1 MIHPEPGP
9 VRRSSRSLSRNF
21 KLLIILLAGL
31 LAAACG
37 GGGGGSGSSPG
48 ASSGEPAP
56 AEVPEAPAISK
67 TPNILL
73 IVADDL
79 GYNDLSI
86 NNDNNA
92 IDTPNLD
99 QLAREG
105 VRFTRHYATTVC
117 SPARAALLTGQYP
130 ERNGYLPNG
139 RGLSAELVTLPERLQ
154 EEGYSTWHIGKW
166 HIGDRQ
172 RTAWPDHQGFD
183 HWFGFLNQWRLAGKR
198 EGGELVPAGP
208 RYQNPWLQGD
218 SDPGSYYEGHL
229 ENILTDKA
237 IEVLA
242 DLGSSG
248 DPWFLNLWYYAP
260 HAPISPAEEFAALY
274 PDTKQGRYRALVNQL
289 DSNIGRV
296 LAQLEAMGALEE
308 TIVVVVSDNGG
319 TNREID
325 NNAPFPGTKSTLF
338 EGGLRTPLIIRW
350 PDASY
355 NRQVLDEVVSIQDL
369 YPTLLDAVGLVPGSD
384 LDGQSIYPTV
394 RGDAAPP
401 QRSRFW
407 EHIASYSVLSADGRW
422 RLYQLGPIFYQERPA
437 SLYDY
442 LVDPTATVEI
452 VPTPE
457 ELLSQ
462 LRAEYRSWY
471 DDVHT
476 VKARYTAQGSGGTL
490 TGMDFLRT
498 PGFGGYT
505 FGLGFSAGYSGPLVS
520 QVGIWDMSV
529 IGSTVMVNFG
539 DLVLSG
545 VIDEVRECH
554 SVVVTGEFYLHI
566 SPTRGP
572 DNTDLRLYID
582 GREVASAGAEQA
594 LRVDD
599 PTVATIVGDP
609 MLAPGSG
616 KIYPPVVLKT
626 QLEQSVVWTPASFSE
641 ALCNQ
646 P

>member
-1 MIHPEPGP
+1 MSAE
-9 VRRSSRSLSRNF
+9 V
-21 KLLIILLAGL
+21 AE
-31 LAAACG
+31 
-37 GGGGGSGSSPG
+37 
-48 ASSGEPAP
+48 EPAVSR
-56 AEVPEAPAISK
+56 A
-67 TPNILL
+67 PNILL

-99 QLAREG
+99 QLARDG
-105 VRFTRHYATTVC
+105 VRFTRHYATAVC

-154 EEGYSTWHIGKW
+154 QEGYSTWHIGKW
-166 HIGDRQ
+166 HIGARE

-198 EGGELVPAGP
+198 KGGSLVPAGP
-208 RYQNPWLQGD
+208 RYENPWLQGD

-242 DLGSSG
+242 DLDRSG
-248 DPWFLNLWYYAP
+248 EPWFLNLWYYAP

-308 TIVVVVSDNGG
+308 TVVVVVSDNGG

-325 NNAPFPGTKSTLF
+325 NNAPFPGTKATLF

-350 PDASY
+350 PDDAY
-355 NRQVLDEVVSIQDL
+355 NRQVLDHVVSIQDL

-384 LDGQSIYPTV
+384 LDGQSLYPTV
-394 RGDAAPP
+394 QGEAAPP
-401 QRSRFW
+401 QRNLFW
-407 EHIASYSVLSADGRW
+407 EHVASYSVLSADGRW
-422 RLYQLGPIFYQERPA
+422 RLYQLAPLFYQERPP

-442 LVDPTATVEI
+442 DADRTATMET
-452 VPTPE
+452 VPPPE
-457 ELLSQ
+457 GTLSQ
-462 LRAEYRSWY
+462 LRTEHEEWY
-471 DDVHT
+471 HDVHT
-476 VKARYTAQGSGGTL
+476 VKARYSGDDSGGTL

-505 FGLGFSAGYSGPLVS
+505 FGLGFSAGYSGQLAS
-520 QVGIWDMSV
+520 QAGIWDLNV
-529 IGSTVMVNFG
+529 TGATVTASFG

-545 VIDEVRECH
+545 EIEGVRECH
-554 SVVVTGEFYLHI
+554 SVVVTGVFYMHI
-566 SPTRGP
+566 SPTSGP
-572 DNTDLRLYID
+572 DKIDLRLYVD
-582 GREVASAGAEQA
+582 GRQVASVQTDGA
-594 LRVDD
+594 LHVDD
-599 PTVATIVGDP
+599 PTVETVIGDP
-609 MLAPGSG
+609 AMSSGPGQV
-616 KIYPPVVLKT
+616 YPPILLNT
-626 QLEQSVVWTPASFSE
+626 SLDYSIVWTPASLGE
-641 ALCNQ
+641 ALCSQ